1 VPAAVLLN
9 RFAQAQELERSALSL
24 AGGYHFQ
31 VPCRM
36 RLVFVASA
44 PPASLLD
51 DAALRRVGYKIPV
64 GALDAA
70 SYRTLLRQQCLSMGV
85 AYDDAAQRYLVDELH
100 AGSGLPLLAC
110 YPREIVSRVADFAG
124 FMGEAARLS
133 IPALDQAWI
142 SMFAGVERNS
152 MKNKRA
158 LLMMALAIVFGLA
171 AVALASRWLLRQTP
185 GASNKIVVAA
195 QDVNLGQ
202 RLTPEMLRSTGRP
215 RRCRAAPA
223 RWRQAGRPRAE
234 NQRAARRAFERGQAG
249 AGRHAG
255 RLVGADRRRQA
266 RHHGARER
274 CGGRGRVCA
283 AGEFCRHHRQH
294 AVQ

>member
-1 VPAAVLLN
+1 VVALDASLDADMLDLQPDAAGGCYRAPPQLKANNGLLIVDDLGRQRAGAVLLN

-110 YPREIVSRVADFAG
+110 YPREIVSRVADFA
-124 FMGEAARLS
+124 
-133 IPALDQAWI
+133 
-142 SMFAGVERNS
+142 
-152 MKNKRA
+152 
-158 LLMMALAIVFGLA
+158 
-171 AVALASRWLLRQTP
+171 ASW
-185 GASNKIVVAA
+185 AK
-195 QDVNLGQ
+195 
-202 RLTPEMLRSTGRP
+202 
-215 RRCRAAPA
+215 
-223 RWRQAGRPRAE
+223 
-234 NQRAARRAFERGQAG
+234 RRACRF
-249 AGRHAG
+249 
-255 RLVGADRRRQA
+255 RRWTRPGSA
-266 RHHGARER
+266 CSPAWS
-274 CGGRGRVCA
+274 A
-283 AGEFCRHHRQH
+283 IA
-294 AVQ
+294 

>member
-1 VPAAVLLN
+1 VLLN

-215 RRCRAAPA
+215 RRCRAARCA
-223 RWRQAGRPRAE
+223 M
-234 NQRAARRAFERGQAG
+234 AASW
-249 AGRHAG
+249 
-255 RLVGADRRRQA
+255 
-266 RHHGARER
+266 
-274 CGGRGRVCA
+274 
-283 AGEFCRHHRQH
+283 
-294 AVQ
+294 